1 MQAKPIQVLETDL
14 SMRDCGDDTILDEHR
29 TTEQSYD
36 SQTEAKESIPST
48 VLAFSTAQLTT
59 ISVSPMEMLHASR
72 LAYNATAHLPRKSN
86 TP

>member
-14 SMRDCGDDTILDEHR
+14 SMRDCGDDTILDEHK

-48 VLAFSTAQLTT
+48 VLAFSTA
-59 ISVSPMEMLHASR
+59 
-72 LAYNATAHLPRKSN
+72 
-86 TP
+86 